1 MKKGVLY
8 RVVQKGLNT
17 GWSLYSDQKRVRV
30 SRMDACVLHVMR
42 RASPEGKAGPC

>member
-8 RVVQKGLNT
+8 RVVQKGLDT
-17 GWSLYSDQKRVRV
+17 GWSLYSDQKKVRI
-30 SRMDACVLHVMR
+30 SCMDAYVRHAMR